1 MLLIERRRTICVEKY
16 CSGQRYTRL
25 RLQGDIPG
33 GSCAL
38 FICTRRP
45 WSDQDVL
52 VGANIGHAQIFCA
65 RGPGI
70 GRGEWPGRGRRGPG
84 KGRSRFPTPAAKYDK
99 AQVGCTIFQSTT
111 MSASQ
116 LSEVR
121 VDNWSHSAALYARFG
136 SSDLCITDEIKIP

>member
-1 MLLIERRRTICVEKY
+1 MAPYRAPPSQPANPHWETSPHSPAQRSDHPAQSASPALSAQHWYPRSSAR
-16 CSGQRYTRL
+16 CSPP
-25 RLQGDIPG
+25 PG

-38 FICTRRP
+38 FFCTRRP

-99 AQVGCTIFQSTT
+99 AQGGLHNISINDHVCKPAFRGTC
-111 MSASQ
+111 
-116 LSEVR
+116 
-121 VDNWSHSAALYARFG
+121 G
-136 SSDLCITDEIKIP
+136 